1 MSHGETIAAT
11 QQHGPPH
18 VWVMGAMAIVI
29 VAWLVYRAAVKRK
42 Q

>member
-1 MSHGETIAAT
+1 MIAQT

-18 VWVMGAMAIVI
+18 VWVMGVMAIAI
-29 VAWLVYRAAVKRK
+29 VAWLVYRAAMKRK